1 MITADIERAM
11 NRVKNRND
19 LFRSMA
25 MSANEYIGT
34 EATLT
39 LGAPAGAHAAKA
51 SAVHTEPVAKA
62 ETVLPNQT
70 KNLVINEFEIHPER
84 PAVKKNARRNNFG
97 FTLSPIISVG
107 RPNRK

>member
-11 NRVKNRND
+11 NRVKNRNN
-19 LFRSMA
+19 LFASMA
-25 MSANEYIGT
+25 RTANEYYKS

-39 LGAPAGAHAAKA
+39 FGEPPVVKA
-51 SAVHTEPVAKA
+51 EPVHTEAKT
-62 ETVLPNQT
+62 ETTLPNQT
-70 KNLVINEFEIHPER
+70 KNLVINEFEIRPER
-84 PAVKKNARRNNFG
+84 PAAKKPARRNNLG

>member
-11 NRVKNRND
+11 NRVKNRNN
-19 LFRSMA
+19 LFASMA
-25 MSANEYIGT
+25 KEANEYYKS

-39 LGAPAGAHAAKA
+39 FGEPPAKPET
-51 SAVHTEPVAKA
+51 VHTEVKA
-62 ETVLPNQT
+62 TETKLPNQT
-70 KNLVINEFEIHPER
+70 KNLVINEFEIRPER
-84 PAVKKNARRNNFG
+84 PVGKRPARRNNFG